1 MKEQNPYTENFKLMD
16 EFNLRTIL
24 DVLLTKWY
32 WFALSVFLCLG
43 GAYLYTR
50 VVPVVYKREAIV
62 QLKNKVKTEEA
73 FNEKQMFDD
82 SNNNIDGE
90 VKIFKSRLLMGEVIR
105 RLELE
110 IEYTADDGL
119 KKKEMYTDMP
129 VQISFPDSTFSE
141 PALFSIIPQSENRY
155 KIKGLADDPEGV
167 MEYDF
172 GAEVITPIGK
182 VVVERTSFFDT
193 DWLNVPV
200 YITCNANEPLI
211 SSLLGKL
218 QVERSIKDANLLTL
232 TYLDTKPERADD
244 ILNTLIRVYV
254 DESMKDKNQIIQ
266 STAVFIDERLKLIN
280 EELGNVESNIEDYR
294 KQNRSADFNI
304 EAKVALENRSRYE
317 RDLIDL
323 TGQKDLIDLLQQ
335 YLHDPLKNESLLPAN
350 TGILSK
356 GQEELFSKYN
366 TAILTR
372 DKLREN
378 GGEESPMVKSL
389 TNEIASLR
397 RVISQ
402 SLKNAKGEIDMKLDY
417 AGRMRSLETGRI
429 SNIPTQQRY
438 VLSVERQQKIKEEL
452 FLYLLNKREE
462 NALSSATAESNLYVV
477 DPAYGAGMAGANSL
491 VILFGGLVA
500 GLFIPGLFFYLGPM
514 LDVTVRGRKDIE
526 DNLTIPFLGE
536 IPHNRQKQLM
546 MVSREKRDGVSEAFR
561 IVRTNMT
568 FILNEQKKS
577 QVLMLTSFNPSSG
590 KSFVSYNLAASLVL
604 AGKRTVLLE
613 MDIRKGSA
621 KDDKG
626 NVLPGLTHY
635 LSGKVTDPD
644 ELIHPYTG
652 FEELDVI
659 SSGPIPPNP
668 SELLL
673 GQSLDELIGLLKE
686 RYDYIII
693 DTVPYGM
700 VADAQI
706 ISRVADVCIYV
717 IREGLMDRRRLPDV
731 ESLYTGGKLPHM
743 AVVLNDVRYKH
754 AGYGYGYGY
763 YGYGYGKGYYG
774 YGNDYAKKSRNH
786 Q

>member
-1 MKEQNPYTENFKLMD
+1 MKEQNPYTDSFKLMD

-24 DVLLTKWY
+24 DVLLTKWH
-32 WFALSVFLCLG
+32 WFVLSIFLCVG
-43 GAYLYTR
+43 GAYIYTR
-50 VVPVVYKREAIV
+50 IVPVVYKREAVV

-90 VKIFKSRLLMGEVIR
+90 AKIFKSRSLMGEVIR

-129 VQISFPDSTFSE
+129 VRISFPDSTFSE

-155 KIKGLADDPEGV
+155 KIKGFTDDPEGV

-172 GAEVITPIGK
+172 GSEVITPIGR

-200 YITCNANEPLI
+200 YITCYANESLI

-218 QVERSIKDANLLTL
+218 QVERSVKDANLLTL

-244 ILNTLIRVYV
+244 ILNTLVRVYV

-266 STAVFIDERLKLIN
+266 STAVFIEERLNLIN
-280 EELGNVESNIEDYR
+280 DELGNVESEIEDYR

-304 EAKVALENRSRYE
+304 EAKVALENRSRYD
-317 RDLIDL
+317 RDVIDL
-323 TGQKDLIDLLQQ
+323 TGQKDLIELIQQ

-366 TAILTR
+366 TAVLER
-372 DKLREN
+372 NKLRES
-378 GGEESPMVKSL
+378 GGDKSPMVKSL
-389 TNEIASLR
+389 TNEITSLR

-417 AGRMRSLETGRI
+417 AGRMRLLEIGRI

-462 NALSSATAESNLYVV
+462 NALSSATAESNLHIV
-477 DPAYGAGMAGANSL
+477 DPAYGAGTAGTASW
-491 VILFGGLVA
+491 VILFGALLA

-514 LDVTVRGRKDIE
+514 LDVTVRGRKDLE
-526 DNLTIPFLGE
+526 DNLSIPFLGE
-536 IPHNRQKQLM
+536 VPHNRKKEAM
-546 MVSREKRDGVSEAFR
+546 VVSRQKRDGVSEAFR
-561 IVRTNMT
+561 IVRTNID
-568 FILNEQKKS
+568 FILDKQKKS
-577 QVLMLTSFNPSSG
+577 QVLMLTSFNPFSG

-613 MDIRKGSA
+613 MDIRKGSK
-621 KDDKG
+621 KDKDG
-626 NVLPGLTHY
+626 NILPGITHY
-635 LSGKVTDPD
+635 LSGRVNSLDD
-644 ELIHPYTG
+644 LIRPYAG
-652 FEELDVI
+652 YEDLDVVT
-659 SSGPIPPNP
+659 SGPIPPNP

-673 GQSLDELIGLLKE
+673 GEALDELIGQLRE
-686 RYDYIII
+686 RYEYIII
-693 DTVPYGM
+693 DAVPFGM

-706 ISRVADVCIYV
+706 ISRVVDMCIYV
-717 IREGLMDRRRLPDV
+717 IREGMMDRRRLPDI
-731 ESLYTGGKLPHM
+731 EDLYTGGKLPNM
-743 AVVLNDVRYKH
+743 AVLLNDVRYKH

-774 YGNDYAKKSRNH
+774 YGNDIK
-786 Q
+786 

>member
-90 VKIFKSRLLMGEVIR
+90 AKIFKSRLLMGEVIR

-129 VQISFPDSTFSE
+129 VRISFPDSTFSE

-200 YITCNANEPLI
+200 YITCHANESLI

-218 QVERSIKDANLLTL
+218 EVERSIKDANLLTL

-462 NALSSATAESNLYVV
+462 NALSSATAESNLHIV
-477 DPAYGAGMAGANSL
+477 DPAYGAGTAGTASW
-491 VILFGGLVA
+491 VILFGGLIA
-500 GLFIPGLFFYLGPM
+500 GMFIPGVFFYLGPM
-514 LDVTVRGRKDIE
+514 LDVTVRGRKDLE
-526 DNLTIPFLGE
+526 DNLSIPFLGE
-536 IPHNRQKQLM
+536 IPHSRKKEEMIVGKQ
-546 MVSREKRDGVSEAFR
+546 KRDGVSEAFR
-561 IVRTNMT
+561 IVRTNMD
-568 FILNEQKKS
+568 FILDKQKQS
-577 QVLMLTSFNPSSG
+577 QVLMLTSFNPYSG
-590 KSFVSYNLAASLVL
+590 KSFISYNLAASLIL
-604 AGKRTVLLE
+604 AGKRAVLLE
-613 MDIRKGSA
+613 MDLRKGSA
-621 KDDKG
+621 KNKDG
-626 NVLPGLTHY
+626 NRQPGLTHY
-635 LSGKVTDPD
+635 LSGKINNPD
-644 ELIHPYTG
+644 ELIRPHAG

-668 SELLL
+668 AELLL
-673 GQSLDELIGLLKE
+673 GQSLDELIRLLKE
-686 RYDYIII
+686 RYEYIII

-706 ISRVADVCIYV
+706 ISRVVDMCIYV
-717 IREGLMDRRRLPDV
+717 IREGMMDRRRLPDI
-731 ESLYTGGKLPHM
+731 EDLYTGGKLPCM
-743 AVVLNDVRYKH
+743 AVLLNDVRYKH

-763 YGYGYGKGYYG
+763 YGYGYGKSYYG
-774 YGNDYAKKSRNH
+774 YGNDLSERSRKK
-786 Q
+786 

>member
-1 MKEQNPYTENFKLMD
+1 MKEQNPYTDSFKLMD

-24 DVLLTKWY
+24 DVLLTKWH
-32 WFALSVFLCLG
+32 WFVLSIFLCVG
-43 GAYLYTR
+43 GAYIYTR
-50 VVPVVYKREAIV
+50 IVPVVYKREAVV

-90 VKIFKSRLLMGEVIR
+90 AKIFKSRSLMGEVIR

-129 VQISFPDSTFSE
+129 VRISSPDSTFSE

-155 KIKGLADDPEGV
+155 KIKGFTDDPEGV

-172 GAEVITPIGK
+172 GSEVITPIGK
-182 VVVERTSFFDT
+182 VIVERTSFFDT

-200 YITCNANEPLI
+200 YITCYANESLI

-218 QVERSIKDANLLTL
+218 QVERSVKDANLLTL
-232 TYLDTKPERADD
+232 TYLDTEPERADD
-244 ILNTLIRVYV
+244 ILNTLVRVYV

-266 STAVFIDERLKLIN
+266 STAVFIEERLNLIN
-280 EELGNVESNIEDYR
+280 DELGNVESEIEDYR

-317 RDLIDL
+317 RDVIDL
-323 TGQKDLIDLLQQ
+323 TGQKDLIELIQQ

-350 TGILSK
+350 TGILSQ
-356 GQEELFSKYN
+356 GQEALFNRYN
-366 TAILTR
+366 TAILER
-372 DKLREN
+372 DKLRES
-378 GGEESPMVKSL
+378 GGDESPMVRSL

-402 SLKNAKGEIDMKLDY
+402 SLKNAKGEIDMKLEY
-417 AGRMRSLETGRI
+417 AGRMRLLETGRI

-462 NALSSATAESNLYVV
+462 NALSSATAESNLHIV
-477 DPAYGAGMAGANSL
+477 DPAYGAGTAGTASW
-491 VILFGGLVA
+491 VILFGALLA

-514 LDVTVRGRKDIE
+514 LDVTVRGRKDLE
-526 DNLTIPFLGE
+526 DNLSIPFLGE
-536 IPHNRQKQLM
+536 VPHNRKKEAM
-546 MVSREKRDGVSEAFR
+546 VVSRQKRDGVSEAFR
-561 IVRTNMT
+561 IVRTNID
-568 FILNEQKKS
+568 FILDKQKKS
-577 QVLMLTSFNPSSG
+577 QVLMLTSFNPFSG

-613 MDIRKGSA
+613 MDIRKGSK
-621 KDDKG
+621 KDKDG
-626 NVLPGLTHY
+626 NILPGITHY
-635 LSGKVTDPD
+635 LSGRVNSLDD
-644 ELIHPYTG
+644 LIRPYAG
-652 FEELDVI
+652 YEDLDVVT
-659 SSGPIPPNP
+659 SGPIPPNP

-673 GQSLDELIGLLKE
+673 GEALDELIGQLRE
-686 RYDYIII
+686 RYEYIII

-706 ISRVADVCIYV
+706 ISRVVDMCIYV
-717 IREGLMDRRRLPDV
+717 IREGMMDRRRLPDI
-731 ESLYTGGKLPHM
+731 EDLYTGGKLPNM
-743 AVVLNDVRYKH
+743 AVLLNDVRYKH

-763 YGYGYGKGYYG
+763 YGYGYGKSYYG
-774 YGNDYAKKSRNH
+774 YENGLK
-786 Q
+786 

>member
-1 MKEQNPYTENFKLMD
+1 MKEQNPYTDSFKLMD

-24 DVLLTKWY
+24 DVLLTKWH
-32 WFALSVFLCLG
+32 WFVLSIFLCVG
-43 GAYLYTR
+43 GAYIYTR
-50 VVPVVYKREAIV
+50 IVPVVYKREAVV

-90 VKIFKSRLLMGEVIR
+90 AKIFKSRSLMGEVIR

-110 IEYTADDGL
+110 IKYTADDGL

-129 VQISFPDSTFSE
+129 VRISFPDSTFSE

-155 KIKGLADDPEGV
+155 KIKGFTDDPEGV

-172 GAEVITPIGK
+172 GSEVITPIGK
-182 VVVERTSFFDT
+182 VIVERTSFFDT

-200 YITCNANEPLI
+200 YITCYANESLI

-218 QVERSIKDANLLTL
+218 QVERSVKDANLLTL
-232 TYLDTKPERADD
+232 TYLDTEPERADD
-244 ILNTLIRVYV
+244 ILNTLVRVYV

-266 STAVFIDERLKLIN
+266 STAVFIEERLNLIN
-280 EELGNVESNIEDYR
+280 DELGNVESEIEDYR

-317 RDLIDL
+317 RDVIDL
-323 TGQKDLIDLLQQ
+323 TGQKDLIELIQQ

-350 TGILSK
+350 TGILSQ
-356 GQEELFSKYN
+356 GQEALFNRYN
-366 TAILTR
+366 TAILER
-372 DKLREN
+372 DKLRES
-378 GGEESPMVKSL
+378 GGDESPMVRSL

-402 SLKNAKGEIDMKLDY
+402 SLKNAKGEIDMKLEY
-417 AGRMRSLETGRI
+417 AGRMRLLETGRI

-462 NALSSATAESNLYVV
+462 NALSSATAESNLHIV
-477 DPAYGAGMAGANSL
+477 DPAYGAGTAGTASW
-491 VILFGGLVA
+491 VILFGALLA

-514 LDVTVRGRKDIE
+514 LDVTVRGRKDLE
-526 DNLTIPFLGE
+526 DNLSIPFLGE
-536 IPHNRQKQLM
+536 VPHNRKKEAM
-546 MVSREKRDGVSEAFR
+546 VVSRQKRDGVSEAFR
-561 IVRTNMT
+561 IVRTNID
-568 FILNEQKKS
+568 FILDKQKKS
-577 QVLMLTSFNPSSG
+577 QVLMLTSFNPFSG

-613 MDIRKGSA
+613 MDIRKGSK
-621 KDDKG
+621 KDKDG
-626 NVLPGLTHY
+626 NILPGITHY
-635 LSGKVTDPD
+635 LSGRVNSLDD
-644 ELIHPYTG
+644 LIRPYAG
-652 FEELDVI
+652 YEDLDVVT
-659 SSGPIPPNP
+659 SGPIPPNP

-673 GQSLDELIGLLKE
+673 GEALDELIGQLRE
-686 RYDYIII
+686 RYEYIII

-706 ISRVADVCIYV
+706 ISRVVDMCIYV
-717 IREGLMDRRRLPDV
+717 IREGMMDRRRLPDI
-731 ESLYTGGKLPHM
+731 EDLYTGGKLPNM
-743 AVVLNDVRYKH
+743 AVLLNDVRYKH

-763 YGYGYGKGYYG
+763 YGYGYGKSYYG
-774 YGNDYAKKSRNH
+774 YENGLK
-786 Q
+786 

>member
-1 MKEQNPYTENFKLMD
+1 MKEQNPYTDSFKLMD

-24 DVLLTKWY
+24 DVLLTKWH
-32 WFALSVFLCLG
+32 WFVLSIFLCVG
-43 GAYLYTR
+43 GAYIYTR
-50 VVPVVYKREAIV
+50 IVPEVYKREAVV

-90 VKIFKSRLLMGEVIR
+90 AKIFKSRSLMGEVIR

-129 VQISFPDSTFSE
+129 VRISFPDSTFSE

-155 KIKGLADDPEGV
+155 KIKGFTDDPEGV

-172 GAEVITPIGK
+172 GSEVITPIGK
-182 VVVERTSFFDT
+182 VIVERTSFFDT

-200 YITCNANEPLI
+200 YITCYANESLI

-218 QVERSIKDANLLTL
+218 QVERSVKDANLLTL
-232 TYLDTKPERADD
+232 TYLDTEPERADD
-244 ILNTLIRVYV
+244 ILNTLVRVYV

-266 STAVFIDERLKLIN
+266 STAVFIEERLNLIN
-280 EELGNVESNIEDYR
+280 DELGNVESEIEDYR

-317 RDLIDL
+317 RDVIDL
-323 TGQKDLIDLLQQ
+323 TGQKDLIELIQQ

-350 TGILSK
+350 TGILSQ
-356 GQEELFSKYN
+356 GQEALFNRYN
-366 TAILTR
+366 TAILER
-372 DKLREN
+372 DKLRES
-378 GGEESPMVKSL
+378 GGDESPMVRSL

-402 SLKNAKGEIDMKLDY
+402 SLKNAKGEIDMKLEY
-417 AGRMRSLETGRI
+417 AGRMRLLETGRI

-462 NALSSATAESNLYVV
+462 NALSSATAESNLHIV
-477 DPAYGAGMAGANSL
+477 DPAYGAGTAGTASW
-491 VILFGGLVA
+491 VILFGALLA

-514 LDVTVRGRKDIE
+514 LDVTVRGRKDLE
-526 DNLTIPFLGE
+526 DNLSIPFLGE
-536 IPHNRQKQLM
+536 VPHNRKKEAM
-546 MVSREKRDGVSEAFR
+546 VVSRQKRDGVSEAFR
-561 IVRTNMT
+561 IVRTNID
-568 FILNEQKKS
+568 FILDKQKKS
-577 QVLMLTSFNPSSG
+577 QVLMLTSFNPFSG

-613 MDIRKGSA
+613 MDIRKGSK
-621 KDDKG
+621 KDKDG
-626 NVLPGLTHY
+626 NILPGITHY
-635 LSGKVTDPD
+635 LSGRVNSLDD
-644 ELIHPYTG
+644 LIRPYAG
-652 FEELDVI
+652 YEDLDVVT
-659 SSGPIPPNP
+659 SGPIPPNP

-673 GQSLDELIGLLKE
+673 GEALDELIGQLRE
-686 RYDYIII
+686 RYEYIII

-706 ISRVADVCIYV
+706 ISRVVDMCIYV
-717 IREGLMDRRRLPDV
+717 IREGMMDRRRLPDI
-731 ESLYTGGKLPHM
+731 EDLYTGGKLPNM
-743 AVVLNDVRYKH
+743 AVLLNDVRYKH

-774 YGNDYAKKSRNH
+774 YGNDIK
-786 Q
+786 

>member
-1 MKEQNPYTENFKLMD
+1 MKEQNPYTDSFKLMD

-24 DVLLTKWY
+24 DVLLTKWH
-32 WFALSVFLCLG
+32 WFVLSIFLCVG
-43 GAYLYTR
+43 GAYIYTR
-50 VVPVVYKREAIV
+50 IVPEVYKREAVV

-90 VKIFKSRLLMGEVIR
+90 AKIFKSRSLMGEVIR

-129 VQISFPDSTFSE
+129 VRISFPDSTFSE

-155 KIKGLADDPEGV
+155 KIKGFTDDPEGV

-172 GAEVITPIGK
+172 GSEVITPIGK
-182 VVVERTSFFDT
+182 VIVERTSFFDT

-200 YITCNANEPLI
+200 YITCYANESLI

-218 QVERSIKDANLLTL
+218 QVERSVKDANLLTL
-232 TYLDTKPERADD
+232 TYLDTEPERADD
-244 ILNTLIRVYV
+244 ILNTLVRVYV

-266 STAVFIDERLKLIN
+266 STAVFIEERLNLIN
-280 EELGNVESNIEDYR
+280 DELGNVESEIEDYR

-317 RDLIDL
+317 RDVIDL
-323 TGQKDLIDLLQQ
+323 TGQKDLIELIQQ

-350 TGILSK
+350 TGILSQ
-356 GQEELFSKYN
+356 GQEALFNRYN
-366 TAILTR
+366 TAILER
-372 DKLREN
+372 DKLRES
-378 GGEESPMVKSL
+378 GGDESPMVRSL

-402 SLKNAKGEIDMKLDY
+402 SLKNAKGEIDMKLEY
-417 AGRMRSLETGRI
+417 AGRMRLLETGRI

-462 NALSSATAESNLYVV
+462 NALSSATAESNLHIV
-477 DPAYGAGMAGANSL
+477 DPAYGAGTAGTASW
-491 VILFGGLVA
+491 VILFGALLA

-514 LDVTVRGRKDIE
+514 LDVTVRGRKDLE
-526 DNLTIPFLGE
+526 DNLSIPFLGE
-536 IPHNRQKQLM
+536 VPHNRKKEAM
-546 MVSREKRDGVSEAFR
+546 VVSRQKRDGVSEAFR
-561 IVRTNMT
+561 IVRTNID
-568 FILNEQKKS
+568 FILDKQKKS
-577 QVLMLTSFNPSSG
+577 QVLMLTSFNPFSG

-613 MDIRKGSA
+613 MDIRKGSK
-621 KDDKG
+621 KDKDG
-626 NVLPGLTHY
+626 NILPGITHY
-635 LSGKVTDPD
+635 LSGRVNSLDD
-644 ELIHPYTG
+644 LIRPYAG
-652 FEELDVI
+652 YEDLDVVT
-659 SSGPIPPNP
+659 SGPIPPNP

-673 GQSLDELIGLLKE
+673 GKALDELIGQLRE
-686 RYDYIII
+686 RYEYIII

-706 ISRVADVCIYV
+706 ISRVVDMCIYV
-717 IREGLMDRRRLPDV
+717 IREGMMDRRRLPDI
-731 ESLYTGGKLPHM
+731 EDLYTGGKLPNM
-743 AVVLNDVRYKH
+743 AVLLNDVRYKH

-763 YGYGYGKGYYG
+763 YGYGYGKSYYG
-774 YGNDYAKKSRNH
+774 YENGLK
-786 Q
+786 

>member
-1 MKEQNPYTENFKLMD
+1 MKEQNPYTDSFKLMD

-24 DVLLTKWY
+24 DVLLTKWH
-32 WFALSVFLCLG
+32 WFVLSVFLCVG
-43 GAYLYTR
+43 GAYVYTR
-50 VVPVVYKREAIV
+50 IVPVVYKREAIV

-82 SNNNIDGE
+82 SNNNNIDGE
-90 VKIFKSRLLMGEVIR
+90 ALIFKSRLLMGEVIR
-105 RLELE
+105 RLGLE
-110 IEYTADDGL
+110 IEYAADDGF
-119 KKKEMYTDMP
+119 KKREMYTDMP
-129 VQISFPDSTFSE
+129 VRISFPDSTFSE
-141 PALFSIIPQSENRY
+141 PAFFSIIPLSESRY
-155 KIKGLADDPEGV
+155 KIQGLADDPDGV
-167 MEYDF
+167 MEYNF

-182 VVVERTSFFDT
+182 IVVNRSSSFNK
-193 DWLNVPV
+193 DWLNIPV
-200 YITCNANEPLI
+200 FITCHEHKSLV

-218 QVERSIKDANLLTL
+218 NVERSIKEANLLTL
-232 TYLDTKPERADD
+232 TYQDTDPDRADD
-244 ILNTLIRVYV
+244 ILNTLVRVYV
-254 DESMKDKNQIIQ
+254 DESMKDKNQIMQ

-280 EELGNVESNIEDYR
+280 EELGNVESDIEDYR
-294 KQNRSADFNI
+294 KQNRSADLGI
-304 EAKVALENRSRYE
+304 EAKVALENRSRYD
-317 RDLIDL
+317 RDVIDL
-323 TGQKDLIDLLQQ
+323 TGQKDLIDLIQQ

-350 TGILSK
+350 TGILSA

-366 TAILTR
+366 SAILER
-372 DKLREN
+372 EKLRES
-378 GGEESPMVKSL
+378 GGDESPVVKSL

-402 SLKNAKGEIDMKLDY
+402 SLKNAKREIDMKLDY
-417 AGRMRSLETGRI
+417 AGRMRLLEIGRI

-438 VLSVERQQKIKEEL
+438 VLSIERQQKIKEEL

-462 NALSSATAESNLYVV
+462 NALSSATAESNLHIV
-477 DPAYGAGMAGANSL
+477 DSAYGAGMAGTASW
-491 VILFGGLVA
+491 VILFGALLA

-536 IPHNRQKQLM
+536 IPHKRQKELM
-546 MVSREKRDGVSEAFR
+546 VVSREKRDGVSEAFR
-561 IVRTNMT
+561 IVRTNMN

-590 KSFVSYNLAASLVL
+590 KSFVSHNLAASLVL

-613 MDIRKGSA
+613 MDIRKRSS
-621 KDDKG
+621 KDDEG

-635 LSGKVTDPD
+635 LSGRVNNPD
-644 ELIHPYTG
+644 ELIRPYTG
-652 FEELDVI
+652 FEGLDVI
-659 SSGPIPPNP
+659 SSGPLPPNP

-673 GQSLDELIGLLKE
+673 GQLLDELIGLLKE
-686 RYDYIII
+686 RYEYIII

-706 ISRVADVCIYV
+706 ISRCVDMCIYV
-717 IREGLMDRRRLPDV
+717 IREGMMDRRRLPDI
-731 ESLYTGGKLPHM
+731 EALYTNGKLPCM
-743 AVVLNDVRYKH
+743 SVLLNDVRYKH

-763 YGYGYGKGYYG
+763 YGYGYGKSYYG
-774 YGNDYAKKSRNH
+774 Y